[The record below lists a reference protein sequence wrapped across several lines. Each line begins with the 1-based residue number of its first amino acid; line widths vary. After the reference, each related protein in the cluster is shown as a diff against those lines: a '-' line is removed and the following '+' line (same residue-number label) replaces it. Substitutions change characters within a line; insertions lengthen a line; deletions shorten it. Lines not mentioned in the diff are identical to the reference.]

1 MIRESNQVE
10 AERVLAEAMET
21 EPPAVGVELE
31 QLLGKWLTISS
42 LHLPGQS
49 HPLRFPFLKWAIQG
63 RAVDVIEFLAES
75 DQAEAD
81 VIADELERIAA
92 LPYPARNERA
102 QKDAYDMWAWLK
114 EELYGSLE
122 E

>member
-10 AERVLAEAMET
+10 TERILEEAMQGS
-21 EPPAVGVELE
+21 PPAVGPDLE
-31 QLLGKWLTISS
+31 RLLAKWLAISS

-75 DQAEAD
+75 EEPEAD

-92 LPYPARNERA
+92 LPFPPRNERA
-102 QKDAYDMWAWLK
+102 RKDAYAMWAWLK
-114 EELYGSLE
+114 EELYGNLDG
-122 E
+122 